1 MVLQRIDQARK
12 ALTRAGLSNYRGYP
26 ATQANTASRIYA
38 TVAIYT
44 VTQQH
49 ITLSV
54 EVFAPCKQGGAACED
69 AAWSAMQELEKE
81 MAACT
86 IGKIAF
92 DGQLGMY
99 SIRILAQWSR
109 NPGCEVNIG
118 AEAVNRLVSC
128 TATRTAAMEPVVDPE
143 SGEIRQVA
151 GGRLWSITVADLW
164 PLQEKMPAEG
174 TEAFC
179 LQVTRPGGT
188 EEYADCMWTRI
199 SLEQTPAGV
208 LRTRVAQT
216 RQERSIT
223 AE

>member
-1 MVLQRIDQARK
+1 MVLQRIEQVKNAMN
-12 ALTRAGLSNYRGYP
+12 RAGLSNYRGYP

-109 NPGCEVNIG
+109 NPGCAVKIG

-174 TEAFC
+174 TDVFR